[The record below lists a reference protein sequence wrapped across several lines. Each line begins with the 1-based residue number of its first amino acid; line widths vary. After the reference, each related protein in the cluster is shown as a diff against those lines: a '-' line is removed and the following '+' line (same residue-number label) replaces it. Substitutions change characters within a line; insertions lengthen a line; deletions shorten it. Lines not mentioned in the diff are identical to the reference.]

1 MIEIRNPIDD
11 VRRCNVCSSK
21 NDVKEI
27 AFIQDNSGSVVAL
40 CADCRKELFY
50 KLKGCEEE

>member
-1 MIEIRNPIDD
+1 MIEIRNPVDE

-27 AFIQDNSGSVVAL
+27 AFIQDNSGNVVAL